1 MANYLLS
8 SETVFPVF
16 VWILSSI
23 MTQLSKGKKNWFDWK
38 WHLATVVCVIFL
50 IETIGHKP
58 QREWR
63 KIQKEQI
70 FITFWLWCSFFF
82 FPVACADPIWRCN
95 FRLMPKLYLLA
106 EHFWWFFL
114 PAPWCLAYLDQ
125 RGLPALWLQWALQSC
140 VGAAASPNLVREQ
153 PGQSALASKC
163 QRSHRLVDL
172 GRGTSALACW
182 MPAWVSEL

>member
-1 MANYLLS
+1 MLSIQFQSYIFVVHICIYYRDLDVHTDKIFNNLVCKASVANYLLS

-50 IETIGHKP
+50 IVTIGHKP

-106 EHFWWFFL
+106 EHF
-114 PAPWCLAYLDQ
+114 
-125 RGLPALWLQWALQSC
+125 
-140 VGAAASPNLVREQ
+140 
-153 PGQSALASKC
+153 
-163 QRSHRLVDL
+163 
-172 GRGTSALACW
+172 
-182 MPAWVSEL
+182 